1 MKTPQIIIAL
11 LSNSDAAV
19 FVNGHPVYTR
29 ESTDIAISADEVGE
43 KLALALDTNAIVV
56 NLPSR
61 DPREQSWSEVYK
73 AALEELSFTPLP
85 LSSPGCCSVL
95 VAGHKKYGEAVTT
108 VNAEDKD
115 FCIEVE
121 DRREAA
127 GLLHV
132 AIAPVEGEIDDFLD
146 VTLLVDRIPGSRHDA
161 PALHFSF
168 DDDNE
173 AGKLF
178 RQQDRYVLC
187 LGPQAVMRR
196 TLLANGSQGYLIDN
210 Y

>member
-11 LSNSDAAV
+11 LSNSDGAV

-29 ESTDIAISADEVGE
+29 ESTDIAISANEVGE
-43 KLALALDTNAIVV
+43 NLALALDTNAIVV

-61 DPREQSWSEVYK
+61 EQREQSWSEVYK

-95 VAGHKKYGEAVTT
+95 VAQQEKYGKAVTT
-108 VNAEDKD
+108 VHAEEKD
-115 FCIEVE
+115 FSIEVE

-127 GLLHV
+127 GLLRV
-132 AIAPVEGEIDDFLD
+132 GIAPVEGEIDDFLD
-146 VTLLVDRIPGSRHDA
+146 VTLLVDRVPGSRHDS
-161 PALHFSF
+161 PALHFTF
-168 DDDNE
+168 DGENE

-187 LGPQAVMRR
+187 LGPQAVMRK
-196 TLLANGSQGYLIDN
+196 TMLSNGAQGYLIDN

>member
-1 MKTPQIIIAL
+1 MKTPHIIIAL

-29 ESTDIAISADEVGE
+29 ESTDVAISADEVGE

-56 NLPSR
+56 YLPAGKQ
-61 DPREQSWSEVYK
+61 REQNWSDVYK
-73 AALEELSFTPLP
+73 AALEELSLTPLP

-95 VAGHKKYGEAVTT
+95 VAQHEKYGKAVTT
-108 VNAEDKD
+108 VHAEDKD

-127 GLLHV
+127 GLLRV
-132 AIAPVEGEIDDFLD
+132 GVGSVEGKIDDFLD
-146 VTLLVDRIPGSRHDA
+146 VTLLVDRIPGSRDDS
-161 PALHFSF
+161 PALHFTF
-168 DDDNE
+168 DGENE

-178 RQQDRYVLC
+178 LQNDKYILC
-187 LGPQAVMRR
+187 LAKNV
-196 TLLANGSQGYLIDN
+196 TLRETQLPDESRGYLIDN
-210 Y
+210 H